1 MPNGIKN
8 IIFDLGGVIINIFP
22 ERSLQAFAQY
32 ANGMAEPAV
41 YRELMF
47 HELETGQIPAG
58 AFRDR
63 LRKHFSLNITDAQ
76 IDECMMAMLGDVPQ
90 ERMELLKRMHQKYYT
105 VLLSNTNAI
114 HYEAVNSYVGKTFN
128 DHPLN
133 DYFHKAYYSHLIGLR
148 KPDPRIFELVLR
160 ENNLK
165 PGETLFLD
173 DLGENLKS
181 ARALGIQTIKVTAEK
196 GVVDILKDF

>member
-1 MPNGIKN
+1 MPNNIKN

-22 ERSLQAFAQY
+22 ERSLLAFAQY
-32 ANGMAEPAV
+32 AKSFTEPSV
-41 YRELMF
+41 YKNLMF

-63 LRKHFSLNITDAQ
+63 IRKDFNLDITDTQ
-76 IDECMMAMLGDVPQ
+76 IDDAMMAMLGDVPPERIQ
-90 ERMELLKRMHQKYYT
+90 LLERMHKKYYT

-114 HYEAVNSYVGKTFN
+114 HYDGVNTTVGKTSGN
-128 DHPLN
+128 LPLN

-160 ENNLK
+160 ESNLK
-165 PGETLFLD
+165 PEETLFLD

-181 ARALGIQTIKVTAEK
+181 ARSLGIQTIKVTPDN
-196 GVVDILKDF
+196 GIVDILKDF